1 MFPAQTVL
9 IELNVC
15 EGRNRCINAAKEN
28 VLTPDEQLD
37 RLGAELDRF
46 ENEHPNRRGVLRLS
60 NTCLRSCSKWKWE
73 QHGWSVSDGESCGIM
88 NGDDAAQRT
97 ALLSILKARMIQK
110 VVFVPGAE
118 TLEVVLDG

>member
-1 MFPAQTVL
+1 
-9 IELNVC
+9 
-15 EGRNRCINAAKEN
+15 
-28 VLTPDEQLD
+28 
-37 RLGAELDRF
+37 
-46 ENEHPNRRGVLRLS
+46 
-60 NTCLRSCSKWKWE
+60 
-73 QHGWSVSDGESCGIM
+73 M